1 MTGADSQRAHFR
13 RISRERTPE
22 FVQKGVPARH
32 VFSHRVYYLPK
43 CGPDGLKIAAR
54 IFGSCRPDQ
63 CWEVVLYAEAEA
75 LAGLPAEIFFDPD
88 LVWHQQQF
96 GRPGQ
101 IATANL
107 VVRGGVLHSAVHLA
121 DVVQRIARRR
131 ELKTQVENRFRGWVP
146 MLVNAVVQFAR
157 ERGLRTLRF
166 ATADLALR
174 HTDRAR
180 DPKREMFERIYDRR
194 LREVLAVERRGDWW
208 ETDLDSAARRTVVP
222 EPGSEAAPGGE
233 AICVC
238 HDIERGLGHAGI
250 DAERARHGETAGPR
264 HLAEMLAIEA
274 RLGVRATYNV
284 VGCLLDEVRPRIE
297 RGGHALGFHSFDH
310 RLAGRGPGFGIA
322 ARLRRWLAGAPV
334 EGRQLERCRDVDYRL
349 RGYRPPQSRL
359 TPELSDERLCEFNFE
374 WLASSSWSLGG
385 RRRPELAGRL
395 VRLPILFD
403 DYELYRRSLSWE
415 QWQARALAA
424 AERESFLAFSLH
436 DCYGDLWLPGY
447 ERLLEALLQRRSLRT
462 LDEVANDR
470 ILAAAAPPSALA
482 A

>member
-1 MTGADSQRAHFR
+1 LTGADSRRAHFR

-22 FVQKGVPARH
+22 FVTKGVPARH
-32 VFSHRVYYLPK
+32 VFPHRVYYLPK
-43 CGPDGLKIAAR
+43 CGPDGLEIATR

-75 LAGLPAEIFFDPD
+75 IAGLPAEIFFDPD
-88 LVWHQQQF
+88 LVWHQQHF

-107 VVRGGVLHSAVHLA
+107 VVRDGVLHSAVHLA
-121 DVVQRIARRR
+121 DLVQRIPRRR
-131 ELKTQVENRFRGWVP
+131 EHKTQVENRFRGWVP
-146 MLVNAVVQFAR
+146 MLVNAVVHFAR

-180 DPKREMFERIYDRR
+180 EPKREMFERIYDRR
-194 LREVLAVERRGDWW
+194 LHELLAVERRGDWW
-208 ETDLDSAARRTVVP
+208 QTDLDSAARRTVVP
-222 EPGSEAAPGGE
+222 EPGSEAAPGAE

-250 DAERARHGETAGPR
+250 DAERALHGEREGPR
-264 HLAEMLAIEA
+264 HLEEMLAIEA

-284 VGCLLDEVRPRIE
+284 VGCLLEEVRPGIE
-297 RGGHALGFHSFDH
+297 QGGHALGFHSFDH
-310 RLAGRGPGFGIA
+310 RLPARGVA
-322 ARLRRWLAGAPV
+322 ARLRGWLTGAP
-334 EGRQLERCRDVDYRL
+334 EGSRQLELCRGVDYRL

-359 TPELSDERLCEFNFE
+359 TPELSDDRLCRFNFE
-374 WLASSSWSLGG
+374 WLASSSWSFGG
-385 RRRPELAGRL
+385 RRQPELSGRL

-403 DYELYRRSLSWE
+403 DYDLYRKALSWE
-415 QWQARALAA
+415 EWEARALAA
-424 AERESFLAFSLH
+424 ADRESFLAFSLH
-436 DCYGDLWLPGY
+436 DCYGDLWLPRY
-447 ERLLEALLQRRSLRT
+447 ERLLEAMMRRRSLRT
-462 LDEVANDR
+462 IDEVADGR
-470 ILAAAAPPSALA
+470 ILAAAAPPPALA